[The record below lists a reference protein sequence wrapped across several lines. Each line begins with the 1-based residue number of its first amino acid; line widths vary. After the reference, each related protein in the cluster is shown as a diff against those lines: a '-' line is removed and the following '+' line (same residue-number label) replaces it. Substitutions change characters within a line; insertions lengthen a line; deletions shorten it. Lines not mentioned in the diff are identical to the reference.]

1 MRVSECAHMRTYT
14 HTHTHTHTQ
23 IHVWSWQYRKSCIYK
38 IQWQVNLT
46 LHFTV
51 LQKQLAEEWYCLIQ
65 YNIFQDYGGS
75 PTLFGVASVINHI
88 SEIFAYFFSFRLIKQ
103 IGHVKVILY
112 SSTLYCCRNFY
123 ILCMAGQNHCFS
135 SHEYLGINKTLHVN
149 LYRENS
155 HKTLFVRRLK
165 R

>member
-1 MRVSECAHMRTYT
+1 VCERVSAHARA
-14 HTHTHTHTQ
+14 HTHTQ
-23 IHVWSWQYRKSCIYK
+23 IHVWSWQYQKSCIYK
-38 IQWQVNLT
+38 IQWKVNLT

-123 ILCMAGQNHCFS
+123 ILCMAGPRSESLLQFTWIFGYKQDSACKPLS
-135 SHEYLGINKTLHVN
+135 GELS
-149 LYRENS
+149 
-155 HKTLFVRRLK
+155 
-165 R
+165 